1 MKVQRLL
8 ILYGKGSIGIK
19 SKKSKDGSADKDE
32 IYPFFFL
39 LQLLSRKKQ
48 ILVIETKVYLF
59 LFP

>member
-1 MKVQRLL
+1 MKAQRLL

-39 LQLLSRKKQ
+39 LQLQSRKNN
-48 ILVIETKVYLF
+48 F
-59 LFP
+59 